1 MTAAVVIPNH
11 LPHLDFLAEWQEL
24 EGVHLI
30 VVQDSALN
38 EQEFTALARSHPR
51 SEIEIH
57 AWQDVED
64 ELLDRAW
71 IFPKRTSARRCFGF
85 WKAWQQGFDPIL
97 TLDTD
102 CYPERGNAEWL
113 RPHLRNLQRKVML
126 GWVPSTE
133 KQILTRGVPYRIRGA
148 SEVWLSHGVWSA
160 VPDFDAST
168 QLMNPDARFGSA
180 FRSDVIPR
188 HNFFP
193 MCGMNLAFRR
203 ELAPAM
209 YFGLH
214 GPDWGIDRFDDIFA
228 GVLAKRVLDHLGKAA
243 VTGAPSVEHRRQ
255 SDVFANLRKEAPG
268 MELNENLWQAVR
280 DVPLSPVGAWDSHTV
295 AFFYRQLIEG
305 LPDVIVGEPPGWTRS
320 FKEAALL
327 WLGLFDE

>member
-1 MTAAVVIPNH
+1 MTACVVVPNH
-11 LPHLDFLAEWQEL
+11 LPHLDFLQSWTEL

-30 VVQDSALN
+30 VVQDSALD
-38 EQEFTALARSHPR
+38 EKEFTALARSHPR
-51 SEIEIH
+51 REIEIH

-64 ELLDRAW
+64 ELGERAW

-102 CYPERGNAEWL
+102 CYPEGTGGYWL
-113 RPHLRNLQRKVML
+113 AAHQHNLDAKATL
-126 GWVPSTE
+126 GWYPSTPGVGV
-133 KQILTRGVPYRIRGA
+133 LTRGMPYRIREQA
-148 SEVWLSHGVWSA
+148 DVWLSHGTWSG
-160 VPDFDAST
+160 VPDFDAPS
-168 QLMNPDARFGSA
+168 QLLYPNARFHPEH
-180 FRSDVIPR
+180 RTNVVPL

-209 YFGLH
+209 YFGLQ

-228 GVLAKRVLDHLGKAA
+228 GILAKRVLDHLGKAA

-280 DVPLSPVGAWDSHTV
+280 DVELPPACTDV
-295 AFFYRQLIEG
+295 ATLYRHLTQG
-305 LPDVIVGEPPGWTRS
+305 LPDVIEGEPPGWTRS
-320 FKEAALL
+320 FKEASAI

>member
-11 LPHLDFLAEWQEL
+11 LPHLDFLSEWQEL

-30 VVQDSALN
+30 VVQDSALD
-38 EQEFTALARSHPR
+38 EKEFTALARSHPCH
-51 SEIEIH
+51 EIEIH

-64 ELLDRAW
+64 ELGERAW

-102 CYPERGNAEWL
+102 CYPEPFSGMGWVERHQLNL
-113 RPHLRNLQRKVML
+113 RRKTTL
-126 GWVPSTE
+126 GWYPSTPHTGV
-133 KQILTRGVPYRIRGA
+133 LTRGMPYRIREA
-148 SEVWLSHGVWSA
+148 SDVWLSHGLWSG
-160 VPDFDAST
+160 VPDFDAVT
-168 QLMNPDARFGSA
+168 QILAPN
-180 FRSDVIPR
+180 FRLEPAEETRVVP
-188 HNFFP
+188 HGNFFP

-268 MELNENLWQAVR
+268 MELNENLWLAVR
-280 DVPLSPVGAWDSHTV
+280 DVPLSPNIQTVGDC
-295 AFFYRQLIEG
+295 YLQLVNG

-320 FKEAALL
+320 FKEAAAL